1 MNISTNF
8 KKKPW
13 IRRVHPDKAS
23 GRFVANYRPLPGST
37 LSSAFVQLTS
47 EDLLNE
53 LAPAA
58 HPINSHYMSTRPIW
72 GPAKEKN
79 EDGSVK
85 WEIKDYDELESVAL
99 GWQQFIVTNKIA
111 HLTGN
116 GGFETANETLDDEK
130 YGNLLSWM
138 DYVGLKDAYSEA
150 VYYAERSGDAGI
162 LLYQTN
168 DNELDWEVYSTE
180 KGHTIYPQEDQ
191 DGNPIYYIQYW
202 KEGREMC
209 DIISTRSRETWVHA
223 DEADEQDIP
232 FFEKIWRIVKVSNNE
247 RSEDGW
253 TLVSRKDSQAGSDI
267 NQFVYLWVPDASWG
281 PAELSIEAHE
291 NAASYV
297 ANEVKDSAFPLLI
310 LKAEKTVSLPPSG
323 INGKSIGIKGTS
335 EQLAHSDVK
344 YESPADASNIATTHF
359 KELTDNI
366 VRTTMTAIITPDL
379 MKQGADSSTSIKIL
393 FRPEIEWAKQRWIY
407 YVKPVR
413 HLLKVFKR
421 LVGKAEGEIG
431 KYDDLRVSVWFEPWV
446 PQNEQEQTKIILDK
460 VYARVLSRKAAQNE
474 LGSPYRGDYDTI
486 REEWEEELRMKS
498 EIPAAAKAKYGTEGE
513 VLNDDDKNPADVNNQ
528 ALGQSIQE

>member
-1 MNISTNF
+1 
-8 KKKPW
+8 
-13 IRRVHPDKAS
+13 
-23 GRFVANYRPLPGST
+23 
-37 LSSAFVQLTS
+37 
-47 EDLLNE
+47 
-53 LAPAA
+53 
-58 HPINSHYMSTRPIW
+58 
-72 GPAKEKN
+72 
-79 EDGSVK
+79 
-85 WEIKDYDELESVAL
+85 
-99 GWQQFIVTNKIA
+99 
-111 HLTGN
+111 
-116 GGFETANETLDDEK
+116 
-130 YGNLLSWM
+130 
-138 DYVGLKDAYSEA
+138 
-150 VYYAERSGDAGI
+150 
-162 LLYQTN
+162 
-168 DNELDWEVYSTE
+168 
-180 KGHTIYPQEDQ
+180 
-191 DGNPIYYIQYW
+191 
-202 KEGREMC
+202 MC

-513 VLNDDDKNPADVNNQ
+513 VLDDDGKNPADVNNQ

>member
-1 MNISTNF
+1 M
-8 KKKPW
+8 
-13 IRRVHPDKAS
+13 
-23 GRFVANYRPLPGST
+23 
-37 LSSAFVQLTS
+37 
-47 EDLLNE
+47 
-53 LAPAA
+53 
-58 HPINSHYMSTRPIW
+58 
-72 GPAKEKN
+72 
-79 EDGSVK
+79 
-85 WEIKDYDELESVAL
+85 
-99 GWQQFIVTNKIA
+99 
-111 HLTGN
+111 
-116 GGFETANETLDDEK
+116 
-130 YGNLLSWM
+130 
-138 DYVGLKDAYSEA
+138 
-150 VYYAERSGDAGI
+150 
-162 LLYQTN
+162 
-168 DNELDWEVYSTE
+168 
-180 KGHTIYPQEDQ
+180 
-191 DGNPIYYIQYW
+191 
-202 KEGREMC
+202 
-209 DIISTRSRETWVHA
+209 
-223 DEADEQDIP
+223 
-232 FFEKIWRIVKVSNNE
+232 
-247 RSEDGW
+247 
-253 TLVSRKDSQAGSDI
+253 
-267 NQFVYLWVPDASWG
+267 
-281 PAELSIEAHE
+281 
-291 NAASYV
+291 